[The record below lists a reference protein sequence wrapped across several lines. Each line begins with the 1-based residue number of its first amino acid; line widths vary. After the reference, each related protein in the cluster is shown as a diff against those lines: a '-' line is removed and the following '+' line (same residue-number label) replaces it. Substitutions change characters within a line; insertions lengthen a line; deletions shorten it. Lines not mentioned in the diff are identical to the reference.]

1 MTSTLSTSDA
11 LTTLD
16 LPKKF
21 DVTKFPR
28 EVEQYLEHTDNPFHR
43 VILKN
48 YFRHLL
54 LEISGYW
61 DQILVPEL
69 TAGDFNQLSVRSY
82 GLTLLGWLRF
92 LDAAD
97 VAWDRAGRAEARDFV
112 LWMREESA
120 GRSHGLGAPLR
131 EGVNLRTGKPYP
143 GERSPR
149 RRSTT

>member
-1 MTSTLSTSDA
+1 
-11 LTTLD
+11 LD

-97 VAWDRAGRAEARDFV
+97 VAWGRAGRAEARDFV

-120 GRSHGLGAPLR
+120 GRSHGLGALF
-131 EGVNLRTGKPYP
+131 GKA
-143 GERSPR
+143 
-149 RRSTT
+149 